1 MQRHNSQQQRP
12 ASQRSAAPSSQQR
25 SVRGSSQGGFQQ
37 QQRRRQPEPHR
48 RLEVRI
54 PAENLKAFAQ
64 AITFLCKVGKELV
77 IEGTPDKL
85 VLRTLNDTKSA
96 YAGISFSQGFFEL
109 FRCDA
114 GMEVEGLGAAPSVT
128 CKILLKAVHNLFR
141 TLRKVQR
148 LVIAVEEADDYHVEP
163 RLIFQVRLNLLSLP
177 LLLLLLRSKQSHVR
191 GLNQ

>member
-1 MQRHNSQQQRP
+1 MQRHTSQQQRQ
-12 ASQRSAAPSSQQR
+12 ASQSSMAPPPSQQR
-25 SVRGSSQGGFQQ
+25 SVRGSSQGGSQQQQQ
-37 QQRRRQPEPHR
+37 QQRRRQAEPHR
-48 RLEVRI
+48 RLELRI
-54 PAENLKAFAQ
+54 PAENLKSFAH

-85 VLRTLNDTKSA
+85 VLRTINDTKSA
-96 YAGISFSQGFFEL
+96 YAMITFSQGFFEL

-114 GMEVEGLGAAPSVT
+114 GMEVEGLGEAPSVT

-163 RLIFQVRLNLLSLP
+163 RLVFQ
-177 LLLLLLRSKQSHVR
+177 
-191 GLNQ
+191 